1 MKTPKF
7 HGISKPWLG
16 FLAGTVLLPLGVCVC
31 CFLTAPEAPYTHWK
45 QTVFYLGEHDLT
57 VKKGEVMDGVFT
69 MKPNKSN
76 VVSNLFEL
84 RSCCVIFLLKKKFL
98 FFKIRKEKLNLR
110 SKHVKRLKI
119 MLFVRAKHNT
129 FGSCFRVLGVIL
141 FQN

>member
-1 MKTPKF
+1 MFSCWNCALTP
-7 HGISKPWLG
+7 W
-16 FLAGTVLLPLGVCVC
+16 CVC

-84 RSCCVIFLLKKKFL
+84 GSCCDFFVKKKFL

-110 SKHVKRLKI
+110 SKHIKRLKI